1 MKRILSLLLV
11 LVCFAALLAGCGV
24 TKTDGTTSVDTT
36 AVGTAVE
43 TVAETTVAATTVA
56 AADPAA
62 VYVTIADK
70 SGAAV
75 LKYAEINVTDLDAD
89 GKLTIFEALKAAHA
103 TCPNGGANGFVAEE
117 GQYGLSMVKL
127 WGEENGGSFGY
138 YVNEAS
144 AWSLLDE
151 VHEGDRLVAFSYTDT
166 TGFTDRLAYFAP
178 ITAKVNASETVTLTL
193 TALIPDASW
202 NNVPTPVAGA
212 KIFVNGADSGLTTD
226 ADGKVTLTLTAG
238 VNEITATSETVI
250 LVPPFAFVTVE

>member
-11 LVCFAALLAGCGV
+11 LVCFTTLLAGCGV
-24 TKTDGTTSVDTT
+24 TKTDGTTAAATTVGATT
-36 AVGTAVE
+36 A
-43 TVAETTVAATTVA
+43 AETTVAATTVA

-75 LKYAEINVTDLDAD
+75 LKYAEITVTDLDAD

-103 TCPNGGANGFVAEE
+103 TCPNGGADGFVAED
-117 GQYGLSMVKL
+117 GQWGLSMVKL

-144 AWSLLDE
+144 AWSLTDE
-151 VHEGDRLVAFSYTDT
+151 VHAGDRLVAFSYTDLAT
-166 TGFTDRLAYFAP
+166 YGDRLAYFTP
-178 ITAKVNASETVTLTL
+178 ITATKAANETVTLTL
-193 TALIPDASW
+193 TALIPDESF
-202 NNVPTPVAGA
+202 NYIPTPVAGA
-212 KIFVNGADSGLTTD
+212 KIFVNGADSGLVTD
-226 ADGKVTLTLTAG
+226 AEGKVTLTLTAG

>member
-11 LVCFAALLAGCGV
+11 LVCFTALLAGCGV
-24 TKTDGTTSVDTT
+24 TKTDATTAADTT
-36 AVGTAVE
+36 VGASTA
-43 TVAETTVAATTVA
+43 AETTVAATTVA

-62 VYVTIADK
+62 MYVTIADK

-75 LKYAEINVTDLDAD
+75 LKYAEITVTDLDAD

-103 TCPNGGANGFVAEE
+103 TCPNGGADGFVAEN
-117 GQYGLSMVKL
+117 GQSGLSMVQL

-144 AWSLLDE
+144 AWSLTDE
-151 VHEGDRLVAFSYTDT
+151 VHAGDRLVAFSYTDLAT
-166 TGFTDRLAYFAP
+166 YSDRFSYFAP

-193 TALIPDASW
+193 TALMPDESW
-202 NNVPTPVAGA
+202 NFVPTPVAGA
-212 KIFVNGADSGLTTD
+212 KIYVNGTNSGLVTD
-226 ADGKVTLTLTAG
+226 AEGKVTLTLTAG
-238 VNEITATSETVI
+238 ENEITATSETII